1 MYCISYPGLDER
13 DHGPDGYAG
22 DGGGGEDAAGPL
34 RGGRVGVHR
43 AVILIHRE
51 LRHVRHL
58 QDDDELGHGLVK
70 VPFSVELQTIHR
82 IFTITEKASTMASS
96 WSPGVYSQ

>member
-1 MYCISYPGLDER
+1 MKFRWQLCCILYPGLDER
-13 DHGPDGYAG
+13 DHGPDGDAG

-34 RGGRVGVHR
+34 GGGRVGVHR

-58 QDDDELGHGLVK
+58 QDDDELGHGLMKIAAVAIGCLTARK
-70 VPFSVELQTIHR
+70 QGLMNFQVTLQ
-82 IFTITEKASTMASS
+82 
-96 WSPGVYSQ
+96 